1 MRPAEQI
8 LEPTSSFLIT
18 NMMKGVIERGTGRR
32 ARALGRPAAG
42 KTGTTNKQVDAWFI
56 GYTPQILTGVWTG
69 RDTPTP
75 MGRRETGS
83 RAALPTW
90 LTFMQSA
97 HKGKRIESFRAPEGI
112 EWALIDRKTGKLANA
127 ETKSPLLEAFRE
139 GSAPTEETE
148 ADPRIGENDD
158 FFDSDI

>member
-1 MRPAEQI
+1 QRI
-8 LEPTSSFLIT
+8 LEPTTSFLIS

-69 RDTPTP
+69 RDTPTS
-75 MGRRETGS
+75 MGRSETGS

-90 LTFMQSA
+90 QSFMDA
-97 HKGKRIESFRAPEGI
+97 VHRGKPVEDFTPPEGI
-112 EWALIDRKTGKLANA
+112 EWVLIDRKTGKLASA
-127 ETKSPLLEAFRE
+127 ETKHPFLEAFRK
-139 GSAPTEETE
+139 GTAPAQVNGDESDTQDST
-148 ADPRIGENDD
+148 D